1 MGVIA
6 YVQAEKNP
14 VEMDAIF
21 HALMGKQET
30 HQAVVVIAH
39 KAKNHAFLTTIA
51 TIRAKKVKFT
61 LDPTAIVFV
70 YLGIRAQQDKQEIRL
85 LVPANA
91 LIKVDA
97 QQDKQEIHRLVCA
110 NALIKVDAQQDK
122 QEIRPLVRA
131 NATIM
136 VTNCVTE
143 HAMDHVQKEKQE
155 ILLLVPANAL
165 L

>member
-97 QQDKQEIHRLVCA
+97 QQDKQEI
-110 NALIKVDAQQDK
+110 
-122 QEIRPLVRA
+122 RPLVRA